1 MNVRLRATCL
11 SGPAGAC
18 AGAVAA
24 PAAAGEPAG
33 VPAPGLPAAGAA
45 LVAAVVAAAVA
56 PAVVGVVVLPA
67 TAWRVAFAFWLVPP
81 QAASTSAAPA
91 PVTPARNCRR
101 EITLEPSMRASLLTA
116 SPRHRDPGQPIRV
129 SRAGAPSPPVG
140 AARGRKTW
148 LISPSG
154 SAGASR

>member
-56 PAVVGVVVLPA
+56 PAVVGVAVLPA

-116 SPRHRDPGQPIRV
+116 SPRHRDRSAYPRL
-129 SRAGAPSPPVG
+129 
-140 AARGRKTW
+140 ARGRAVT
-148 LISPSG
+148 
-154 SAGASR
+154 SRRRRAR